1 MSELTCSV
9 CQIAIPYGVLGRYCY
24 QHLQIYDSLKAE
36 YNAVRTTSK
45 GKAITWKE
53 FLYKKNNEQTL
64 SKELREV
71 IKAELVS
78 SAAI

>member
-1 MSELTCSV
+1 
-9 CQIAIPYGVLGRYCY
+9 
-24 QHLQIYDSLKAE
+24 LKAE